1 VRKRLRLVRSR
12 GIGTIVVCAAAAT
25 LLLAES
31 GSPAQLQGI
40 TVKVD
45 APATIRIGELFN
57 YRITVTYQSG
67 PEGEELRVTDALPPQ
82 IAWRGWATHG
92 CGGDPVVPALGE
104 RGGAFACTTRLF
116 TGFAET
122 TIDLTVR
129 ATEAG
134 DVTNTVRLS
143 NGEAATVTS
152 TVRPPDP
159 PPSPPPPPPS
169 STLPGPPAAPTRTI
183 VETFSTPGAA
193 ETETVPLAAAAR
205 TAQVALSWPDSAG
218 SFDATGFRIVD
229 GGRVRA
235 LSAAELAALRITKK
249 RTAKTLDVRIA
260 SLRPGPR
267 GGKLRFRVVANR
279 LKGRTR
285 VTVKVRQSK
294 RA

>member
-1 VRKRLRLVRSR
+1 M
-12 GIGTIVVCAAAAT
+12 
-25 LLLAES
+25 
-31 GSPAQLQGI
+31 
-40 TVKVD
+40 
-45 APATIRIGELFN
+45 
-57 YRITVTYQSG
+57 
-67 PEGEELRVTDALPPQ
+67 
-82 IAWRGWATHG
+82 
-92 CGGDPVVPALGE
+92 
-104 RGGAFACTTRLF
+104 
-116 TGFAET
+116 
-122 TIDLTVR
+122 
-129 ATEAG
+129 
-134 DVTNTVRLS
+134 
-143 NGEAATVTS
+143 
-152 TVRPPDP
+152 
-159 PPSPPPPPPS
+159 
-169 STLPGPPAAPTRTI
+169 
-183 VETFSTPGAA
+183 ETFSTPGAA